1 MELYMLLALDTTGN
15 ITHFLTLLLIFAF
28 VLAATYYTT
37 RYIAGYQKGRMSRS
51 NMSIIEAVRLSS
63 DKYLELVK
71 IGQGYYVISVCKN
84 NISLICKVP
93 EEELILNTGESPE
106 GEGQETAKKSFAEI
120 LTSLKD
126 LGKR

>member
-1 MELYMLLALDTTGN
+1 MLLALDTTGN

-51 NMSIIEAVRLSS
+51 NMSIIEAVRISS

-93 EEELILNTGESPE
+93 EEELILNTGESPK

>member
-1 MELYMLLALDTTGN
+1 MRIVELTEQSQKELLDLLSSRNPASYTGQQE
-15 ITHFLTLLLIFAF
+15 TVDA
-28 VLAATYYTT
+28 
-37 RYIAGYQKGRMSRS
+37 
-51 NMSIIEAVRLSS
+51 IIEAVRISS